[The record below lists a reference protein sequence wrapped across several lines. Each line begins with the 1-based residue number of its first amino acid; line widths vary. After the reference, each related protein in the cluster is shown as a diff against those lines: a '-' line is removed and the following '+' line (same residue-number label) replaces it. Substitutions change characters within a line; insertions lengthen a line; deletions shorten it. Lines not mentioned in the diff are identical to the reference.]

1 MAIVTTMAPSSSN
14 SFLFTLYL
22 LISEYKVNK
31 LFHEERQTLLRLLE
45 NNLFMRITRMS
56 LMLVLI
62 SMLSG
67 CCCLWYVA
75 VDEPEVYSKQKSK
88 VKTNTVQNPV
98 TKKKDAIE
106 KTK

>member
-1 MAIVTTMAPSSSN
+1 
-14 SFLFTLYL
+14 
-22 LISEYKVNK
+22 
-31 LFHEERQTLLRLLE
+31 
-45 NNLFMRITRMS
+45 MRITRMS

-88 VKTNTVQNPV
+88 VKTNTVQNSV
-98 TKKKDAIE
+98 TKEKDAIE

>member
-1 MAIVTTMAPSSSN
+1 M
-14 SFLFTLYL
+14 
-22 LISEYKVNK
+22 KK
-31 LFHEERQTLLRLLE
+31 LFHEERQTILRLSE
-45 NNLFMRITRMS
+45 NNPFMVVTRMS

-88 VKTNTVQNPV
+88 DRTNKVQNLVPKEKSAVEKTN
-98 TKKKDAIE
+98 
-106 KTK
+106 

>member
-1 MAIVTTMAPSSSN
+1 MKK
-14 SFLFTLYL
+14 SFQ
-22 LISEYKVNK
+22 NK
-31 LFHEERQTLLRLLE
+31 HQTILRLLE
-45 NNLFMRITRMS
+45 NNLFMHITRMS

-75 VDEPEVYSKQKSK
+75 VDEPEVYSKQKNK
-88 VKTNTVQNPV
+88 DKTNTVQNPV
-98 TKKKDAIE
+98 TKEKDAIE

>member
-1 MAIVTTMAPSSSN
+1 
-14 SFLFTLYL
+14 
-22 LISEYKVNK
+22 VNK
-31 LFHEERQTLLRLLE
+31 LFHEECQTLLRLLE
-45 NNLFMRITRMS
+45 NNLFMRFTRMS

-62 SMLSG
+62 SILSG

-88 VKTNTVQNPV
+88 FKTKTVQNPI
-98 TKKKDAIE
+98 TKEKDAIE

>member
-1 MAIVTTMAPSSSN
+1 M
-14 SFLFTLYL
+14 
-22 LISEYKVNK
+22 NK

-67 CCCLWYVA
+67 CCCLWYAA
-75 VDEPEVYSKQKSK
+75 VDESEVYSKQKSK

>member
-1 MAIVTTMAPSSSN
+1 
-14 SFLFTLYL
+14 
-22 LISEYKVNK
+22 
-31 LFHEERQTLLRLLE
+31 
-45 NNLFMRITRMS
+45 MRITRMS

-88 VKTNTVQNPV
+88 VKTNTVQNPI
-98 TKKKDAIE
+98 TKKKML
-106 KTK
+106 

>member
-1 MAIVTTMAPSSSN
+1 M
-14 SFLFTLYL
+14 
-22 LISEYKVNK
+22 NK
-31 LFHEERQTLLRLLE
+31 LFREERQTLLRLLE

-62 SMLSG
+62 SILSG

-75 VDEPEVYSKQKSK
+75 VDEPEVYSKQKNK

-98 TKKKDAIE
+98 TKEKDAIE

>member
-1 MAIVTTMAPSSSN
+1 
-14 SFLFTLYL
+14 
-22 LISEYKVNK
+22 VNK

-88 VKTNTVQNPV
+88 VKTNTVQNPAA
-98 TKKKDAIE
+98 KEKDAIE

>member
-1 MAIVTTMAPSSSN
+1 
-14 SFLFTLYL
+14 
-22 LISEYKVNK
+22 VNK
-31 LFHEERQTLLRLLE
+31 LFREERQTLLRLLE

-62 SMLSG
+62 SILSG

-98 TKKKDAIE
+98 TKEKDAIE

>member
-1 MAIVTTMAPSSSN
+1 
-14 SFLFTLYL
+14 
-22 LISEYKVNK
+22 VNK
-31 LFHEERQTLLRLLE
+31 LFQEERQTLLRLLE
-45 NNLFMRITRMS
+45 NNIFMRITRMS

-62 SMLSG
+62 SILSG

-98 TKKKDAIE
+98 TKEKDAIE

>member
-1 MAIVTTMAPSSSN
+1 M
-14 SFLFTLYL
+14 
-22 LISEYKVNK
+22 NK

-45 NNLFMRITRMS
+45 NNLFIRITRMS

-88 VKTNTVQNPV
+88 VKTNAVQNPV
-98 TKKKDAIE
+98 TKERDAIE

>member
-1 MAIVTTMAPSSSN
+1 M
-14 SFLFTLYL
+14 
-22 LISEYKVNK
+22 NK

>member
-1 MAIVTTMAPSSSN
+1 
-14 SFLFTLYL
+14 
-22 LISEYKVNK
+22 
-31 LFHEERQTLLRLLE
+31 
-45 NNLFMRITRMS
+45 MRFTRMS

-62 SMLSG
+62 SILSG

-88 VKTNTVQNPV
+88 FKTKTVQNPI
-98 TKKKDAIE
+98 TKEKDAIE

>member
-1 MAIVTTMAPSSSN
+1 
-14 SFLFTLYL
+14 
-22 LISEYKVNK
+22 VNK
-31 LFHEERQTLLRLLE
+31 LFQEERQTLLRLLE
-45 NNLFMRITRMS
+45 NNIFMRITRMS

-62 SMLSG
+62 SILSG

-88 VKTNTVQNPV
+88 VKTNTAQNPV
-98 TKKKDAIE
+98 TKEKDAIE

>member
-1 MAIVTTMAPSSSN
+1 M
-14 SFLFTLYL
+14 
-22 LISEYKVNK
+22 NK

-88 VKTNTVQNPV
+88 VKTNTVQNPAA
-98 TKKKDAIE
+98 KEKDAIE

>member
-1 MAIVTTMAPSSSN
+1 MKN
-14 SFLFTLYL
+14 Q
-22 LISEYKVNK
+22 
-31 LFHEERQTLLRLLE
+31 FHEERQTLLRLLE

-62 SMLSG
+62 PMLSG

-75 VDEPEVYSKQKSK
+75 VDEPEVYSKQKNK

-98 TKKKDAIE
+98 AKEKDVIE
-106 KTK
+106 KNK

>member
-1 MAIVTTMAPSSSN
+1 
-14 SFLFTLYL
+14 
-22 LISEYKVNK
+22 
-31 LFHEERQTLLRLLE
+31 
-45 NNLFMRITRMS
+45 MRFTRMS

-62 SMLSG
+62 SILSG

-88 VKTNTVQNPV
+88 FKTNTVQNPI
-98 TKKKDAIE
+98 TKEKDAIE

>member
-1 MAIVTTMAPSSSN
+1 
-14 SFLFTLYL
+14 
-22 LISEYKVNK
+22 VNK

-62 SMLSG
+62 SMISG

-75 VDEPEVYSKQKSK
+75 VDEPEVYSKQKSR
-88 VKTNTVQNPV
+88 VKTNTVQNPA
-98 TKKKDAIE
+98 TKEKNAIE

>member
-1 MAIVTTMAPSSSN
+1 
-14 SFLFTLYL
+14 
-22 LISEYKVNK
+22 VNK

-56 LMLVLI
+56 LMLALI

-75 VDEPEVYSKQKSK
+75 IDEPEVYSKQKSK

>member
-1 MAIVTTMAPSSSN
+1 M
-14 SFLFTLYL
+14 
-22 LISEYKVNK
+22 NK

-56 LMLVLI
+56 LMLALI

>member
-1 MAIVTTMAPSSSN
+1 M
-14 SFLFTLYL
+14 
-22 LISEYKVNK
+22 NK

-56 LMLVLI
+56 LMLALI

-75 VDEPEVYSKQKSK
+75 IDEPEVYSKQKSK

>member
-1 MAIVTTMAPSSSN
+1 
-14 SFLFTLYL
+14 
-22 LISEYKVNK
+22 
-31 LFHEERQTLLRLLE
+31 
-45 NNLFMRITRMS
+45 MRITRMS

-98 TKKKDAIE
+98 TKKKPNKMFPVLIVYI
-106 KTK
+106 TKR

>member
-1 MAIVTTMAPSSSN
+1 M
-14 SFLFTLYL
+14 
-22 LISEYKVNK
+22 NK

-67 CCCLWYVA
+67 CCCLWYVD

-88 VKTNTVQNPV
+88 VKTKTVQDPV

-106 KTK
+106 KAK

>member
-1 MAIVTTMAPSSSN
+1 M
-14 SFLFTLYL
+14 
-22 LISEYKVNK
+22 NK

-56 LMLVLI
+56 LMLALI
-62 SMLSG
+62 SILSG
-67 CCCLWYVA
+67 CCCLWYVD

-88 VKTNTVQNPV
+88 VKTSTVQDPV
-98 TKKKDAIE
+98 IKKKDAIE

>member
-1 MAIVTTMAPSSSN
+1 
-14 SFLFTLYL
+14 
-22 LISEYKVNK
+22 
-31 LFHEERQTLLRLLE
+31 
-45 NNLFMRITRMS
+45 MRITRMS

>member
-1 MAIVTTMAPSSSN
+1 
-14 SFLFTLYL
+14 
-22 LISEYKVNK
+22 VNK
-31 LFHEERQTLLRLLE
+31 LFREERQTLLRLLE

-62 SMLSG
+62 SILSG

-75 VDEPEVYSKQKSK
+75 VDEHEVYSKQKSK

-98 TKKKDAIE
+98 TKEKDAME
-106 KTK
+106 KSK

>member
-1 MAIVTTMAPSSSN
+1 M
-14 SFLFTLYL
+14 
-22 LISEYKVNK
+22 NK

-56 LMLVLI
+56 LMLAFI
-62 SMLSG
+62 SILSG

-88 VKTNTVQNPV
+88 VKTNTTQNPV
-98 TKKKDAIE
+98 TKEKDAIE

>member
-1 MAIVTTMAPSSSN
+1 
-14 SFLFTLYL
+14 
-22 LISEYKVNK
+22 VNK

-56 LMLVLI
+56 LMLALI
-62 SMLSG
+62 SILSG

-88 VKTNTVQNPV
+88 VKTNTTQNPV
-98 TKKKDAIE
+98 TKEKDAIE